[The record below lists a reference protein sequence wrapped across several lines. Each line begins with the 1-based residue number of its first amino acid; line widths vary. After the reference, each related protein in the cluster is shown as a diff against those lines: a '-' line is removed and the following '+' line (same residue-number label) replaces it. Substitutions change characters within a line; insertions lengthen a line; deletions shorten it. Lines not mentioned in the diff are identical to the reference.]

1 MGCPARTWPKGVKG
15 VGVAE
20 MGEARPENEK
30 GWPVKWAGWGV
41 LLWKSE
47 EDYES

>member
-1 MGCPARTWPKGVKG
+1 MGCPAWTWPKGVRA

-30 GWPVKWAGWGV
+30 GWPVKWAGRGGGAS
-41 LLWKSE
+41 LEAGGRL
-47 EDYES
+47 